1 MSGAWRP
8 GGLIPCRRLLGMR
21 SHVNALTE
29 RKPGLVWGRV
39 LQYLAPHDFGP
50 EHEQF
55 RAGVHAFVARE
66 IAPHVNAWDE
76 AEGFP
81 CELCA
86 HAATLARQ
94 LGIVP

>member
-1 MSGAWRP
+1 MPR
-8 GGLIPCRRLLGMR
+8 M
-21 SHVNALTE
+21 H
-29 RKPGLVWGRV
+29 
-39 LQYLAPHDFGP
+39 FGP

>member
-1 MSGAWRP
+1 M
-8 GGLIPCRRLLGMR
+8 
-21 SHVNALTE
+21 H
-29 RKPGLVWGRV
+29 
-39 LQYLAPHDFGP
+39 FGP